1 MLGRRIPI
9 SSRVPDEM
17 ENVPSWASVSD
28 ERFVSLLMRMSAVFA
43 WSSPARLRRV
53 GPLTEGAWYGA
64 ASRNYRTF
72 G

>member
-43 WSSPARLRRV
+43 WSSVLLTAVRGRRC
-53 GPLTEGAWYGA
+53 PDEP
-64 ASRNYRTF
+64 
-72 G
+72 